1 PLQTFLLER
10 VGDHVLAANVQVFD
24 GVPPSPYYDEE
35 TVRAE
40 ERERTGIARLSWYT
54 CVRNTRSIVLWVAI
68 ITSFLTNGGPKM
80 RVCVG
85 WKSKVGACRPQT
97 GCSTCKSSPQV
108 ATSMRLSRCTTKS
121 AGICPILSSRP
132 VRKKVSFSPQMCKG
146 DYDVVCTMVHVYGG
160 SGTGATRPPE
170 GQD

>member
-68 ITSFLTNGGPKM
+68 ITSCPAVAA
-80 RVCVG
+80 RCPPP
-85 WKSKVGACRPQT
+85 GAPVLVPARETARPAPTSERSSLLRQRPQT
-97 GCSTCKSSPQV
+97 P
-108 ATSMRLSRCTTKS
+108 A
-121 AGICPILSSRP
+121 RP
-132 VRKKVSFSPQMCKG
+132 RGQWPP
-146 DYDVVCTMVHVYGG
+146 
-160 SGTGATRPPE
+160 RP
-170 GQD
+170 